1 MPETAPRTDHDHSLL
16 ATLDQVARIVEAAGT
31 GTIDPEERARAQN
44 LALTLANSGDGSMA
58 GTVAPVVVFV
68 ASLLSDMAVD
78 LAADVP
84 AAARLLGELDQS
96 AGLPSAALGHE
107 LLRSSRVWQLPAD
120 VGLHVQLT
128 LVQLFTQ
135 ARGVSVWTAPPG
147 ERPRRVGVVGDAGGS
162 ASEAERVAEALLGS
176 AAKPSHRSDA
186 IAGLAVERGQLPTA
200 ALVAEGSGVLA
211 LETDVLLEAAA
222 PAIGA
227 ILDRIELLNIG
238 GLDGPSV
245 SSALERRLARLRYDL
260 HDGPQQ
266 DVHLLGLDL
275 RLFRDQL
282 SSVIRDQPDGGRL
295 MGRLDDLEAQLVAL
309 DSELRHIST
318 SMQSPFLP
326 AGTLSDALQDI
337 TEAFSS
343 RSGIQPE
350 VKLEGDFAGLTDSQ
364 QITLLALIREGLNNV
379 QKHSGAERVTISLA
393 AHDRGVDALLTD
405 DGRGFDPET
414 TLVQAARE
422 GHLGVVGIHERVRML
437 GGHAR
442 IESRPGGPTV
452 ISVTLPSFRVG
463 RGSAAPA
470 SSGTG

>member
-1 MPETAPRTDHDHSLL
+1 MPETAPRMDHQHSLL
-16 ATLDQVARIVEAAGT
+16 ATLDQVARTVEAAGT

-44 LALTLANSGDGSMA
+44 LALALANSGGGSLA

-84 AAARLLGELDQS
+84 AAARLLGELDQG
-96 AGLPSAALGHE
+96 AGLPSTAVGHE
-107 LLRSSRVWQLPAD
+107 LLRASRVSQLPAD
-120 VGLHVQLT
+120 VALHVQLT

-147 ERPRRVGVVGDAGGS
+147 ERPRRAGAVGDGGGS
-162 ASEAERVAEALLGS
+162 ASEAERMAETMLGS
-176 AAKPSHRSDA
+176 SAKRARHSDA
-186 IAGLAVERGQLPTA
+186 VAGLVVERGQLPTA
-200 ALVAEGSGVLA
+200 VLIAERSGALAP
-211 LETDVLLEAAA
+211 ETDALLEAAA

-245 SSALERRLARLRYDL
+245 TSALERRLARLRYDL

-282 SSVIRDQPDGGRL
+282 SPVVRDQPDGGRL
-295 MGRLDDLEAQLVAL
+295 LGRLDDLEAQLVAL

-326 AGTLSDALQDI
+326 AGTLADALQDI
-337 TEAFSS
+337 TEAFAS

-350 VKLEGDFAGLTDSQ
+350 VQLSGDLTGLTDSQ

-379 QKHSGAERVTISLA
+379 QKHSGAERVTIAIA
-393 AHDRGVDALLTD
+393 AHERGVDALLTD
-405 DGRGFDPET
+405 DGRGFDPEA

-422 GHLGVVGIHERVRML
+422 GHLGVVGIHERARML

-452 ISVTLPSFRVG
+452 ISVTLPSFKVG
-463 RGSAAPA
+463 RGGATQSSASAR
-470 SSGTG
+470 

>member
-1 MPETAPRTDHDHSLL
+1 MPDTARPDHDHSLL

-31 GTIDPEERARAQN
+31 APIEPDDRTRAQN
-44 LALTLANSGDGSMA
+44 LALALANSSA
-58 GTVAPVVVFV
+58 ESTSGTAAPVVVFV
-68 ASLLSDMAVD
+68 ASLLSDIAVD
-78 LAADVP
+78 LAADLPTAV
-84 AAARLLGELDQS
+84 RLLGELDRS
-96 AGLPSAALGHE
+96 AGVPSTALGHE

-120 VGLHVQLT
+120 VALHVQLT
-128 LVQLFTQ
+128 LVQLFAQ
-135 ARGVSVWTAPPG
+135 ARGASVWTAPPG
-147 ERPRRVGVVGDAGGS
+147 ERPRRVGSVGDVGGPGS
-162 ASEAERVAEALLGS
+162 PAERVAEALLGS
-176 AAKPSHRSDA
+176 ATKRAQHSDSVV
-186 IAGLAVERGQLPTA
+186 GLVVERGQLPTA
-200 ALVAEGSGVLA
+200 VLIA
-211 LETDVLLEAAA
+211 DQATAPGRETDVLLEAAA
-222 PAIGA
+222 PAVGA
-227 ILDRIELLNIG
+227 ILDRIELLNVV
-238 GLDGPSV
+238 GLDDPSA

-282 SSVIRDQPDGGRL
+282 SSVIGQQPDSARL
-295 MGRLDDLEAQLVAL
+295 LGRLDDLEAQLVAL

-326 AGTLSDALQDI
+326 AGTLADALQDI
-337 TEAFSS
+337 TEAFTT
-343 RSGIQPE
+343 RSGVEPE
-350 VKLEGDFAGLTDSQ
+350 VELRGDLTALTDSQ

-379 QKHSGAERVTISLA
+379 QKHSDAKRVTITIA

-414 TLVQAARE
+414 TLVRAARE

-452 ISVTLPSFRVG
+452 ISVTLPSFRIG
-463 RGSAAPA
+463 RGSAASPSTTA
-470 SSGTG
+470 G

>member
-1 MPETAPRTDHDHSLL
+1 MPETARGIEPDPSLV
-16 ATLDQVARIVEAAGT
+16 ATLDQVARIVEAAGA
-31 GTIDPEERARAQN
+31 GTVDPEERARAES
-44 LALTLANSGDGSMA
+44 LARTLASTADGGPA
-58 GTVAPVVVFV
+58 TTIAPVVAF
-68 ASLLSDMAVD
+68 AAALLGDLAVD

-84 AAARLLGELDQS
+84 SAQRLVAELETT
-96 AGLPSAALGHE
+96 AGLPSVALGHE
-107 LLRSSRVWQLPAD
+107 LLRGSRVWQLPAD
-120 VGLHVQLT
+120 VALHVQLT
-128 LVQLFTQ
+128 LLQIFTQ
-135 ARGVSVWTAPPG
+135 AGAVSVWTAPSG
-147 ERPRRVGVVGDAGGS
+147 EQPRRVGEVGQGEGS
-162 ASEAERVAEALLGS
+162 GVAERTAGRLLGLG
-176 AAKPSHRSDA
+176 APRWERVDGV
-186 IAGLAVERGQLPTA
+186 IGLGVERGQLPPA
-200 ALVAEGSGVLA
+200 AIIVAGPGGSGRRT
-211 LETDVLLEAAA
+211 EVLLEAAG
-222 PAIGA
+222 PVIGA
-227 ILDRIELLNIG
+227 ILDRIELLSIG

-245 SSALERRLARLRYDL
+245 VSALERRLARLRYDL

-282 SSVIRDQPDGGRL
+282 SPVVRDQPDGGRL

-326 AGTLSDALQDI
+326 AGTLPDALQDI
-337 TEAFSS
+337 TEAFAS
-343 RSGIQPE
+343 RSGFQPE
-350 VKLEGDFAGLTDSQ
+350 VNLSGDLTGLTDSQ

-379 QKHSGAERVTISLA
+379 QKHSNATRVTITIA

-405 DGRGFDPET
+405 DGQGFDPEM

-452 ISVTLPSFRVG
+452 ISVTLPSWKGG
-463 RGSAAPA
+463 RAATA
-470 SSGTG
+470 SSVPSAR